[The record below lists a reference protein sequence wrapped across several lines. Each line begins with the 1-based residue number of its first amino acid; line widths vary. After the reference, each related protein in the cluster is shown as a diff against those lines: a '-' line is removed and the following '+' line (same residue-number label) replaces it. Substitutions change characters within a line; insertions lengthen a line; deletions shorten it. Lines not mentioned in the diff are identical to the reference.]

1 MKKHI
6 INTVVILMFGAVI
19 TVSALSTKN
28 LGADEKKK
36 IDSLTATEAVSA
48 TGTESGTETA
58 DTDDASK
65 KAADSK
71 KIKLA
76 IKRNLTA
83 ARQIQRVYQM

>member
-19 TVSALSTKN
+19 TVAALSTKN

-36 IDSLTATEAVSA
+36 IDSLTATETVSA
-48 TGTESGTETA
+48 TGTESDTEAA

-71 KIKLA
+71 KDKSSD
-76 IKRNLTA
+76 KKKSDSSSTESA
-83 ARQIQRVYQM
+83 AF